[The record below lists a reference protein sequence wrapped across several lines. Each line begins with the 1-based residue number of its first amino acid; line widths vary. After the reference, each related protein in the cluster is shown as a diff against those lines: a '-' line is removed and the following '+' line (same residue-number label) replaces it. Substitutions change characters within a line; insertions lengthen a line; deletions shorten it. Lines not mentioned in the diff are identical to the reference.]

1 MQTHDAKRVAII
13 VESPMQRRL
22 TDAIEASGVTGYTV
36 VPVIGGSGRSGAW
49 TAEGQVSRAGGMVQ
63 VICVIRPERLDDLL
77 KHVSEVVERHIGVVT
92 VSDCQVLR
100 AERF

>member
-1 MQTHDAKRVAII
+1 
-13 VESPMQRRL
+13 
-22 TDAIEASGVTGYTV
+22 
-36 VPVIGGSGRSGAW
+36 
-49 TAEGQVSRAGGMVQ
+49 MVQ

-77 KHVSEVVERHIGVVT
+77 KHVFEVVERHIGVVT

>member
-36 VPVIGGSGRSGAW
+36 VPRYRRVWPIRRMDSRRASQPCRGYGAGYLCNP
-49 TAEGQVSRAGGMVQ
+49 A
-63 VICVIRPERLDDLL
+63 
-77 KHVSEVVERHIGVVT
+77 
-92 VSDCQVLR
+92 
-100 AERF
+100 